1 MIRLRGAVEA
11 TPPPPD
17 EPATAHSW
25 VPREILAHSA
35 EMLPYWMGEV
45 ERVLAGPNQPVPF
58 GRTTADEI
66 RTMTVDRDR
75 SVAISELYSRLTSS
89 VDRVASR
96 LLQIDDA
103 GCARRGLHPTLG
115 EMTVLE
121 LMERFMS
128 GHLEEHA
135 RQLEEALGRK

>member
-1 MIRLRGAVEA
+1 MRLRDAVEA

-17 EPATAHSW
+17 EPATAHAW
-25 VPREILAHSA
+25 VPREILAHSD

-45 ERVLAGPNQPVPF
+45 ERVLAGRIEPVPF

-66 RTMTVDRDR
+66 RTKTVDRDR
-75 SVAISELYSRLTSS
+75 FVPIPELFSRLTAN
-89 VDRVASR
+89 VDRVAPQ

-115 EMTVLE
+115 EMSVLE
-121 LMERFMS
+121 MVERFMS